1 MGGSTRN
8 RFICEITDDQLHE
21 FGVDFG
27 LRASQSKQKKIEKI
41 GSKRDFKI
49 AGPLH
54 LTNVDWQSGHHR
66 RCIAASLVH
75 GVYTLEYDRQENR
88 QGSEAL
94 APPWWEFFNFQLLH
108 ILVDSIDSST
118 FGAIYES
125 KHKTNNYY
133 SARIPRYVIAF
144 RGTTIKKHS
153 VSQDV
158 KLDLQLIKHGLHQS
172 QRFGI
177 AMQAVQNMVSV
188 AGACNV
194 WLAGHSLGSSIA
206 MLAGKNMAKTGNL
219 LEAYLFNTPFISA
232 PIQRIKDEKVRH
244 GVRIASSLVK
254 AGLTIAIK
262 GKQDSQK
269 SDDPFSVLSAW
280 TPNLF
285 VNPADH
291 VCSEY
296 IGYFEHR
303 EKMESLGVGRIERY
317 ATQTSV
323 TGLLKSAIGRES
335 EVIHLIPSAHVT
347 INRTPSLTFKKA
359 HGIHQWLRDDLHF
372 QSKVYRYTL

>member
-1 MGGSTRN
+1 MSY
-8 RFICEITDDQLHE
+8 Q
-21 FGVDFG
+21 
-27 LRASQSKQKKIEKI
+27 ASQSKQKKIEKI
-41 GSKRDFKI
+41 GSKRDFKF

-54 LTNVDWQSGHHR
+54 LTKVDWRSGHDR
-66 RCIAASLVH
+66 RSIAASLVH
-75 GVYTLEYDRQENR
+75 GVYTLEYDRQQNR
-88 QGSEAL
+88 RGCEAL

-108 ILVDSIDSST
+108 ILVDSSDSST
-118 FGAIYES
+118 FGAIYEF
-125 KHKTNNYY
+125 KHKKANNYY
-133 SARIPRYVIAF
+133 STGIPRYVIAF
-144 RGTTIKKHS
+144 RGTIIKKHS

-158 KLDLQLIKHGLHQS
+158 KLDLQIIKHGLHQS
-172 QRFGI
+172 PRFGI

-188 AGACNV
+188 AGPCNV

-206 MLAGKNMAKTGNL
+206 MLAGKNMAKAGKF
-219 LEAYLFNTPFISA
+219 LESYLFNTPFISA
-232 PIQRIKDEKVRH
+232 PIERIKDEKVRH

-254 AGLTIAIK
+254 AGLAVAIK

-280 TPNLF
+280 TPNLY

-347 INRTPSLTFKKA
+347 VNRSPMPTFKKA
-359 HGIHQWLRDDLHF
+359 HGIHQWLTADLHYL

>member
-1 MGGSTRN
+1 MPINSEDATELSGWIQKLLVNPAYPSKS
-8 RFICEITDDQLHE
+8 FMQAHEIQPW
-21 FGVDFG
+21 
-27 LRASQSKQKKIEKI
+27 LRDYLRLQSKASQSKQKKIEKI

-49 AGPLH
+49 TGPLH
-54 LTNVDWQSGHHR
+54 LSNVDWQSGHHR

-108 ILVDSIDSST
+108 T
-118 FGAIYES
+118 PIYES

-172 QRFGI
+172 PRFGI

-194 WLAGHSLGSSIA
+194 W
-206 MLAGKNMAKTGNL
+206 KNMARTGNL
-219 LEAYLFNTPFISA
+219 LEAYLFNTPFVSA

-254 AGLTIAIK
+254 AGLAVAIK

-269 SDDPFSVLSAW
+269 SDDPFRVLSQW

-285 VNPADH
+285 VNPEDH

-323 TGLLKSAIGRES
+323 VGLLKSAIGRES

-347 INRTPSLTFKKA
+347 INRTPSPTFKKA
-359 HGIHQWLRDDLHF
+359 HGIHQWLRDDLHL
-372 QSKVYRYTL
+372 QSKAYRYTL